1 MAHNCA
7 SPAWH
12 SVRNRRRKERD
23 SVPVQQELLSSDGCL
38 NLNTRVQCKKKLIFV
53 RQRKLIL
60 SLQVSQPVRKPFSF
74 VYFVVVVFCFIAC
87 PVKKIN
93 LLRINISS
101 NSAFCFWKLQTNSH
115 KQSDC
120 LPFNIRVRAPSPYC
134 SLQAS
139 IPYDVSSIITS
150 LGNNEPLSLE

>member
-12 SVRNRRRKERD
+12 SERNRRRQERD
-23 SVPVQQELLSSDGCL
+23 SVPVQQKLLASDGCL
-38 NLNTRVQCKKKLIFV
+38 NLNTIMQCKKNI
-53 RQRKLIL
+53 
-60 SLQVSQPVRKPFSF
+60 
-74 VYFVVVVFCFIAC
+74 VFCQTKKVNIIPAGRSAC
-87 PVKKIN
+87 AETIFFCLFCCCCFLFYCLPCQKIN
-93 LLRINISS
+93 PLRINISS
-101 NSAFCFWKLQTNSH
+101 NFAFCFWKLQTNSH